1 MSFYDRFKD
10 VPIEEEESS
19 ASISTEPVAPAASE
33 PDNRITFDRGPDT
46 PAGNDN
52 IPPRKKSR
60 LRGCLIWLF
69 VAVVV
74 TLAILFYLRYL
85 NPYVTDARDRVYIER
100 VEKRGIFFKTYEVQ
114 AVRPDALDNSKV
126 YSPAESFSVA
136 NDSLALRLQ
145 DMQNTGH
152 TVTITYERFYGIL
165 PWRGASHNV
174 ITAIDE

>member
-10 VPIEEEESS
+10 VPIEEEES
-19 ASISTEPVAPAASE
+19 APHDTTE
-33 PDNRITFDRGPDT
+33 PDNRISFDSET
-46 PAGNDN
+46 AAAAAANDN
-52 IPPRKKSR
+52 DTPRKKSR
-60 LRGCLIWLF
+60 LKGCLIWLL

-100 VEKRGIFFKTYEVQ
+100 VEKRGILFKTYEVQ
-114 AVRPDALDNSKV
+114 AVRPDALNDSKV

-145 DMQNTGH
+145 DMQNTGRI
-152 TVTITYERFYGIL
+152 VTITYERFYGIL

-174 ITAIDE
+174 ITAIDQ